1 MLLRSRTLIV
11 AAAAFAGSLVLHASQ
26 STQPAPSAPA
36 ADRSAASTLDRTLID
51 RYCVTCHNG
60 RLKTGGLALDSVD
73 LSRAAS
79 HAAVLEKVM
88 LKLRSGQMPP
98 PGRPRPEAASV
109 DSFIA
114 GLERTLDAGEAIN
127 PGRVVAHRLNRLEYL
142 NAVHDLLDLDIDP
155 SIVPPDSPGI
165 GFDNN
170 ADALSVTPSLMNRY
184 MSAASKVSR
193 LAIGD
198 PGITPTIQVYRASEF
213 APQVARAGE
222 DAPFGTHGGLTIR
235 HTFPLDG
242 EYSFTLRMQRNT
254 IGDTIRGIDS
264 AHDIQV
270 RIDYGLVQRFTIGG
284 KYKGYDPG
292 LVNGAPE
299 DDIEGQQLHTY
310 RLTADEAL
318 EFRLPVKAGTRLIAA
333 TFSDSAPALSEQVP
347 LMPSSPKRSFFTDDA
362 SDPGIDRITITGPFG
377 ASVPQ
382 QTPSRR
388 RIFTCR
394 PADERAAAA
403 ERCAREILT
412 TLARR
417 AYRRPVTSADVDEL
431 LELYRS
437 GSREGGFEAGI
448 GLALETILWSPAFV
462 MRLERDPASAA
473 PGAPYQLSDL
483 ELAARLS
490 FFLWRSLPDDRL
502 VTLAARGR
510 LHDRATLEAEVR
522 RMLRDPKAKRF
533 MNDFSGQWL
542 TVRNIERQEPDP
554 DIFPEFDDVLR
565 EAIATETRLFFQSQV
580 IDDRSAIDLLRADYT
595 FMNERLARLY
605 GVGGVYGS
613 YFRKVAVTDPRRRGL
628 LGQASVLA
636 VTSYAHRTSVVLRG
650 KWVLENLLG
659 APPPP
664 PPANVP
670 PLKENERGA
679 PPKSLRERME
689 QHRANPVC
697 ASCHASMDPLG
708 FALENFDAI
717 GRWRDTDSGLAID
730 AVSTMPGGARIDG
743 AAGFHEFML
752 GRSDQFVR
760 TLTKKL
766 LEYAVGRTLEYYDE
780 PAARRIMRDAAR
792 SNYQWSSLILGVI
805 ESAPFQMRQ
814 VAAPEE
820 TKTVN
825 AETAAQP
832 ETADAQSAQ
841 RLLTS
846 STPRFQ
852 RSLGSLVTR

>member
-1 MLLRSRTLIV
+1 
-11 AAAAFAGSLVLHASQ
+11 
-26 STQPAPSAPA
+26 
-36 ADRSAASTLDRTLID
+36 
-51 RYCVTCHNG
+51 
-60 RLKTGGLALDSVD
+60 
-73 LSRAAS
+73 
-79 HAAVLEKVM
+79 
-88 LKLRSGQMPP
+88 MPP

-109 DSFIA
+109 DLFVA
-114 GLERTLDAGEAIN
+114 ALERTLDAGATVN

-142 NAVHDLLDLDIDP
+142 DAVHDLLDLEIDP
-155 SIVPPDSPGI
+155 SIVPPDSPGV

-198 PGITPTIQVYRASEF
+198 PGITPAIQVYRASEF
-213 APQVARAGE
+213 APQIARAGE
-222 DAPFGTHGGLTIR
+222 DAPFGTHGGLVIR

-242 EYSFTLRMQRNT
+242 EYSFKLRMQRNT

-264 AHDIQV
+264 AHEIQV
-270 RIDYGLVQRFTIGG
+270 RIDYGLVRRFTIGG

-299 DDIEGQQLHTY
+299 DDLEGQQLHTY
-310 RLTADEAL
+310 RLTADDAL

-382 QTPSRR
+382 ETPSRR

-394 PADERAAAA
+394 PADDRPATG

-417 AYRRPVTSADVDEL
+417 AYRRPVSSADVNEL
-431 LELYRS
+431 LDLYRA
-437 GSREGGFEAGI
+437 GGKEAGFEAGI
-448 GLALETILWSPAFV
+448 GLALETMLWSPAFV
-462 MRLERDPASAA
+462 MRLERDPAGAA
-473 PGAPYQLSDL
+473 TGTAYRLSDL
-483 ELAARLS
+483 ELASRLS
-490 FFLWRSLPDDRL
+490 FFLWRSIPDDRL
-502 VTLAARGR
+502 QTLASRGR
-510 LHDRATLEAEVR
+510 LHDRTVLEAEVR
-522 RMLRDPKAKRF
+522 RMLRDAKARRW
-533 MNDFSGQWL
+533 MGDFSGQWL

-580 IDDRSAIDLLRADYT
+580 LDDRSAIDLLRADYT
-595 FMNERLARLY
+595 FMNERLAQFYSVR
-605 GVGGVYGS
+605 GVYGS
-613 YFRKVAVTDPRRRGL
+613 DFRRVPVSDPRRRGL

-679 PPKSLRERME
+679 PPTSLRERME
-689 QHRANPVC
+689 QHRQNPVC
-697 ASCHASMDPLG
+697 ASCHASMDPFG

-717 GRWRDTDSGLAID
+717 GRWRDSDAGLPID
-730 AVSTMPGGARIDG
+730 AVSTTPAGAKIDG
-743 AAGFHEFML
+743 AAGFHEYL
-752 GRSDQFVR
+752 LSRSDQFVR

-780 PAARRIMRDAAR
+780 PAVRRIMRDAAR
-792 SNYQWSSLILGVI
+792 SNYQWSALILGIV
-805 ESAPFQMRQ
+805 ESAPFQMRR
-814 VAAPEE
+814 VATADE
-820 TKTVN
+820 TKTV
-825 AETAAQP
+825 AA
-832 ETADAQSAQ
+832 SA
-841 RLLTS
+841 
-846 STPRFQ
+846 P
-852 RSLGSLVTR
+852 

>member
-1 MLLRSRTLIV
+1 I
-11 AAAAFAGSLVLHASQ
+11 
-26 STQPAPSAPA
+26 
-36 ADRSAASTLDRTLID
+36 
-51 RYCVTCHNG
+51 
-60 RLKTGGLALDSVD
+60 D
-73 LSRAAS
+73 LSRASS
-79 HAAVLEKVM
+79 HADVLEKAI

-98 PGRPRPEAASV
+98 PGRPRPDLASV
-109 DSFIA
+109 DAFVSS
-114 GLERTLDAGEAIN
+114 LERSIDAGEPVN

-155 SIVPPDSPGI
+155 SIVPPDSPGV

-198 PGITPTIQVYRASEF
+198 PGITPAVQVYRASEF

-222 DAPFGTHGGLTIR
+222 DAPFGTHGGLIVR
-235 HTFPLDG
+235 HAFPLDG
-242 EYSFTLRMQRNT
+242 EYSFKLRMQRNT

-264 AHDIQV
+264 AHEIQV
-270 RIDYGLVQRFTIGG
+270 RIDYGLVRRFTIGG

-310 RLTADEAL
+310 RLTADDVL
-318 EFRLPVKAGTRLIAA
+318 EFRLAVKAGTRLVAA

-382 QTPSRR
+382 ETPSRR
-388 RIFTCR
+388 RIFTCQPR
-394 PADERAAAA
+394 RSSPEGRASDEG
-403 ERCAREILT
+403 CAREILT

-437 GSREGGFEAGI
+437 GSKEGGFEAGI

-462 MRLERDPASAA
+462 MRLEHDPAGAA
-473 PGAPYQLSDL
+473 ATYRISDL
-483 ELAARLS
+483 ELASRLS
-490 FFLWRSLPDDRL
+490 FFLWRSIPDDRL
-502 VTLAARGR
+502 LTLAARGR
-510 LHDRATLEAEVR
+510 LHDRPVLEAEVH
-522 RMLRDPKAKRF
+522 RMLNDPKARRW
-533 MNDFSGQWL
+533 MADFSGQWL
-542 TVRNIERQEPDP
+542 TVRNIDRQEPDP
-554 DIFPEFDDVLR
+554 DIFPEFDDTLR
-565 EAIATETRLFFQSQV
+565 EAIATETRLFFRSQV
-580 IDDRSAIDLLRADYT
+580 TEDRSVIDLLSADYT
-595 FMNERLARLY
+595 FMNERLAQLY
-605 GVGGVYGS
+605 GVRGVYGS
-613 YFRKVAVTDPRRRGL
+613 YFRKVPVTDPRRRGL

-717 GRWRDTDSGLAID
+717 GRWRDADSGLAID
-730 AVSTMPGGARIDG
+730 AVSTMPGGAKIDG
-743 AAGFHEFML
+743 AAGFHDYL
-752 GRSDQFVR
+752 LSRSDQFVR

-780 PAARRIMRDAAR
+780 PAARRIIRDAAR
-792 SNYQWSSLILGVI
+792 SNYQWSSLVLGIV
-805 ESAPFQMRQ
+805 ESAPFQMRR
-814 VAAPEE
+814 VAGERGDRGASGDRGVRPLDVAP
-820 TKTVN
+820 
-825 AETAAQP
+825 
-832 ETADAQSAQ
+832 
-841 RLLTS
+841 
-846 STPRFQ
+846 
-852 RSLGSLVTR
+852 

>member
-1 MLLRSRTLIV
+1 MMLSRSRAALVV
-11 AAAAFAGSLVLHASQ
+11 AAAAFAGSLGLTASQ
-26 STQPAPSAPA
+26 SAPPA
-36 ADRSAASTLDRTLID
+36 ASADRPGASAVDRTLLD

-60 RLKTGGLALDSVD
+60 RLKTAGLALDTLD
-73 LSRAAS
+73 LSQAPS
-79 HAAVLEKVM
+79 HAAVLEKVIN
-88 LKLRSGQMPP
+88 KLRSGQMPP
-98 PGRPRPEAASV
+98 PGRPRPDAASV
-109 DSFIA
+109 DAFVT

-155 SIVPPDSPGI
+155 SIVPPDSPGV

-198 PGITPTIQVYRASEF
+198 PGITPAVQVYRASEF

-222 DAPFGTHGGLTIR
+222 DAPFGTHGGLIVR
-235 HTFPLDG
+235 HVFPLDG
-242 EYSFTLRMQRNT
+242 EYSFKLRMQRNT

-264 AHDIQV
+264 AHEIQV
-270 RIDYGLVQRFTIGG
+270 RIDYGLVRRFTIGG

-310 RLTADEAL
+310 RLTADDVL
-318 EFRLPVKAGTRLIAA
+318 EFRLAVKAGTRLVAA

-382 QTPSRR
+382 ETPSRR
-388 RIFTCR
+388 RIFTCQPR
-394 PADERAAAA
+394 RSSPEGRASDEG
-403 ERCAREILT
+403 CAREILT

-437 GSREGGFEAGI
+437 GSKEGGFEAGI

-462 MRLERDPASAA
+462 MRLEHDPAGAA
-473 PGAPYQLSDL
+473 ATYRISDL
-483 ELAARLS
+483 ELASRLS
-490 FFLWRSLPDDRL
+490 FFLWRSIPDDRL
-502 VTLAARGR
+502 LTLAARGR
-510 LHDRATLEAEVR
+510 LHDRPVLEAEVH
-522 RMLRDPKAKRF
+522 RMLNDPKARRW
-533 MNDFSGQWL
+533 MADFSGQWL
-542 TVRNIERQEPDP
+542 TVRNIDRQEPDP
-554 DIFPEFDDVLR
+554 DIFPEFDDTLR
-565 EAIATETRLFFQSQV
+565 EAIATETRLFFRSQV
-580 IDDRSAIDLLRADYT
+580 TEDRSVIDLLSADYT
-595 FMNERLARLY
+595 FMNERLAQLY
-605 GVGGVYGS
+605 GVRGVYGS
-613 YFRKVAVTDPRRRGL
+613 YFRKVPVTDPRRRGL

-717 GRWRDTDSGLAID
+717 GRWRDADSGLAID
-730 AVSTMPGGARIDG
+730 AVSTMPGGAKIDG
-743 AAGFHEFML
+743 AAGFHDYL
-752 GRSDQFVR
+752 LSRSDQFVR

-780 PAARRIMRDAAR
+780 PAARRIIRDAAR
-792 SNYQWSSLILGVI
+792 SNYQWSSLVLGIV
-805 ESAPFQMRQ
+805 ESAPFQMRR
-814 VAAPEE
+814 VAGERGDRGASGDRGVRPLDVAP
-820 TKTVN
+820 
-825 AETAAQP
+825 
-832 ETADAQSAQ
+832 
-841 RLLTS
+841 
-846 STPRFQ
+846 
-852 RSLGSLVTR
+852 

>member
-1 MLLRSRTLIV
+1 MLSRSRAALVV
-11 AAAAFAGSLVLHASQ
+11 AVAAFAGSLGLNANQ
-26 STQPAPSAPA
+26 SSSGAQSAPA
-36 ADRSAASTLDRTLID
+36 ADRPAAAGLDRALID

-60 RLKTGGLALDSVD
+60 RLKTGGLALDTID
-73 LSRAAS
+73 LSQASS
-79 HAAVLEKVM
+79 HAAVLEKVI

-98 PGRPRPEAASV
+98 PGRPRPDVPSV
-109 DSFIA
+109 DAFVA
-114 GLERTLDAGEAIN
+114 ALERTLDASETRN

-155 SIVPPDSPGI
+155 AIVPPDSPGV

-198 PGITPTIQVYRASEF
+198 PGITPTVQVYRASEF

-222 DAPFGTHGGLTIR
+222 DAPFGTHGGLTIK

-242 EYSFTLRMQRNT
+242 EYSFKLRMQRNT

-264 AHDIQV
+264 PHDIQV
-270 RIDYGLVQRFTIGG
+270 RIDYGLVGRFTIGG

-310 RLTADEAL
+310 RLTADDVL
-318 EFRLPVKAGTRLIAA
+318 EFRLPVKAGTRLVAA

-347 LMPSSPKRSFFTDDA
+347 LVPSSPKRSFFTDDA
-362 SDPGIDRITITGPFG
+362 SDPGIDRITITGPFA

-382 QTPSRR
+382 ETPSRR

-394 PADERAAAA
+394 PADERAATA
-403 ERCAREILT
+403 EKPAPAKASARSRRSSPEGQTSEDGCAREILT

-431 LELYRS
+431 LELYRD
-437 GSREGGFEAGI
+437 GSRQDGFEAGI

-462 MRLERDPASAA
+462 MRLERDPAAAA
-473 PGAPYQLSDL
+473 PGAVYQLSDL
-483 ELAARLS
+483 ELASRLS
-490 FFLWRSLPDDRL
+490 FFLWRSIPDDRL
-502 VTLAARGR
+502 LTLAARGR
-510 LHDRATLEAEVR
+510 LHDRAALEAEVR
-522 RMLRDPKAKRF
+522 RMLHDPKAKRF
-533 MNDFSGQWL
+533 MNDFSAQWL

-554 DIFPEFDDVLR
+554 DIFPEFDDTLR
-565 EAIATETRLFFQSQV
+565 EAIATETRLFFQSQLT
-580 IDDRSAIDLLRADYT
+580 DDRSVIDLLGADYT
-595 FMNERLARLY
+595 FMNERLARFY
-605 GVGGVYGS
+605 GVRGVYGS
-613 YFRKVAVTDPRRRGL
+613 YFRKVPVSDPRRRGL
-628 LGQASVLA
+628 LGQASILA
-636 VTSYAHRTSVVLRG
+636 VTSYSNRTSVVLRG

-664 PPANVP
+664 PPPNVP

-717 GRWRDTDSGLAID
+717 GRWRDTDAGTAID
-730 AVSTMPGGARIDG
+730 AVSTTPGGAKIEG
-743 AAGFHEFML
+743 AAGFHEYML
-752 GRSDQFVR
+752 SRSDQFVR

-766 LEYAVGRTLEYYDE
+766 LEYGAGRTLEYYDE
-780 PAARRIMRDAAR
+780 PSVRQIMRDAGR
-792 SNYQWSSLILGVI
+792 SNYQWSSLILGVV
-805 ESAPFQMRQ
+805 ESAPFQMRR
-814 VAAPEE
+814 VATPEE
-820 TKTVN
+820 TKT
-825 AETAAQP
+825 
-832 ETADAQSAQ
+832 
-841 RLLTS
+841 
-846 STPRFQ
+846 STPAGAQ
-852 RSLGSLVTR
+852 